1 MAFDLF
7 TSLFAM
13 GVRMTL
19 VLGVMLFIVSLGR
32 DAWNAF
38 SRHEVGP

>member
-7 TSLFAM
+7 TSLLTMGIRFA
-13 GVRMTL
+13 L

-32 DAWNAF
+32 NAWSA
-38 SRHEVGP
+38 SSEHE

>member
-1 MAFDLF
+1 MEFDLF

-13 GVRMTL
+13 GVRFTL

-32 DAWNAF
+32 DAWDAI
-38 SRHEVGP
+38 SRHE

>member
-1 MAFDLF
+1 MEYNLF
-7 TSLFAM
+7 TSLLLM
-13 GVRMTL
+13 GVRFTL

-38 SRHEVGP
+38 SRYE

>member
-1 MAFDLF
+1 MEYNLF
-7 TSLFAM
+7 TSLFLM
-13 GVRMTL
+13 GVRFTL

-38 SRHEVGP
+38 SRYE

>member
-7 TSLFAM
+7 TSLFVM
-13 GVRMTL
+13 GVRFAL

-32 DAWNAF
+32 DAWSAF
-38 SRHEVGP
+38 SGRE

>member
-13 GVRMTL
+13 GVHLTL

-32 DAWNAF
+32 DVRNVF
-38 SRHEVGP
+38 LGHE

>member
-1 MAFDLF
+1 MTFDLF

-13 GVRMTL
+13 GVRFAL

-32 DAWNAF
+32 DALTAF
-38 SRHEVGP
+38 SRHK

>member
-1 MAFDLF
+1 MEYIFF

-13 GVRMTL
+13 GVRITL

-32 DAWNAF
+32 DAWTGF
-38 SRHEVGP
+38 SRHE

>member
-1 MAFDLF
+1 MEFDLF
-7 TSLFAM
+7 TSLFLM
-13 GVRMTL
+13 GTRFAL

-38 SRHEVGP
+38 SRYE

>member
-1 MAFDLF
+1 
-7 TSLFAM
+7 
-13 GVRMTL
+13 VRFTL

-38 SRHEVGP
+38 SRYE

>member
-7 TSLFAM
+7 TSLFAT
-13 GVRMTL
+13 GVRFAL

-32 DAWNAF
+32 VAWIAF
-38 SRHEVGP
+38 SGHE

>member
-7 TSLFAM
+7 ASLFAM
-13 GVRMTL
+13 GVRLTL

-32 DAWNAF
+32 DAWNVF
-38 SRHEVGP
+38 SRYE